1 MPYPWKTL
9 WLRAFGL
16 SFVLLVAL
24 GLAVAYFPTY
34 AQNLGEIKKLA
45 PLAVL
50 KNMLNELEA
59 GGVWAYMAGQHLFK
73 GCNTIGCVAAVIFG
87 AFAIAGESDR
97 RTLEV
102 VLARPFSRRRILLS
116 RYASGALAVA
126 LPVFLTTFSI
136 NPLMAWFKIE
146 SRFSAQLL
154 GLAALHQSLF
164 LLAVFSLSFLASTL
178 SHRPGRITGV
188 ILALGMVQFS
198 LYLVEKATAWSVF
211 RLADI
216 WRYQYIEEKMS
227 LEGRVVW
234 PLAGFCLLC
243 LIVSERAFARRQPQ

>member
-1 MPYPWKTL
+1 MPYPWKSL
-9 WLRAFGL
+9 WLRALGL
-16 SFVLLVAL
+16 CVVLTTAL

-34 AQNLGEIKKLA
+34 AENLGEIKKLA
-45 PLAVL
+45 PLKVL
-50 KNMLNELEA
+50 QNMLSELEA

-97 RTLEV
+97 RTMEI
-102 VLARPFSRRRILLS
+102 VLARPFSRRRILLM

-126 LPVFLTTFSI
+126 IPVFLTTFAI
-136 NPLMAWFKIE
+136 NPLMAWFKIDAQ
-146 SRFSAQLL
+146 FSAQLL

-164 LLAVFSLSFLASTL
+164 LLAVFSLSFLCSAL
-178 SHRPGRITGV
+178 SHRPGRIAGV

-211 RLADI
+211 RLSDI
-216 WRYQYIEEKMS
+216 WRFQYIEEHMR

-234 PLAGFCLLC
+234 PMAGFCLLC
-243 LIVSERAFARRQPQ
+243 LFAAERAFVRRQPQ